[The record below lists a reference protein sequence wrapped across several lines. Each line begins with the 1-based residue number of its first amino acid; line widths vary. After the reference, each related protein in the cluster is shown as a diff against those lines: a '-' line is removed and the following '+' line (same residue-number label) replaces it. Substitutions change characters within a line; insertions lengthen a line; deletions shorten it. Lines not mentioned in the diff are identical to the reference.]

1 MTMLLLTLPSVDIVS
16 QRVSLN
22 AETVIRTLGLNNCHD
37 CIWSC
42 DELPSG
48 ILPFLCVKD
57 ASWPEIFSRVKSVQQ
72 LPENCFANAV
82 DHYLV
87 LLFVGNIVINRHI
100 LIQEIETMI
109 MA

>member
-1 MTMLLLTLPSVDIVS
+1 MLLLTLPSVDIVS